1 MTYLAEDR
9 PTREGAGLDRESR
22 EWVQAL
28 TASGPEQRAAVERL
42 HDLLLRVAR
51 GEINRRRG
59 SLRIAG
65 PELDDLAHHAAADA
79 VMAVVGKVAQFRG
92 ESRFTTW
99 AFRFVIFDLSRKLSR
114 HFWRNPAVVMAA
126 EDWDRLPDRFGLSPG
141 RRAEWQDLVA
151 ALRRAVDEDLTAH
164 QRQIFVAI
172 VLQEV
177 PLDVLVSELGT
188 NRNAIYK
195 SLFDARRKLRRSLAA
210 NGYMDPETGR
220 SS

>member
-1 MTYLAEDR
+1 MTRLAEQP
-9 PTREGAGLDRESR
+9 PTRTGPALDHESR
-22 EWVQAL
+22 AWVQAL

-59 SLRIAG
+59 SLGIAG
-65 PELDDLAHHAAADA
+65 PELADLAHHAAADA
-79 VMAVVGKVAQFRG
+79 AMAIVGKVAEFRG

-99 AFRFVIFDLSRKLSR
+99 AFRFVIFDLSKKLSR
-114 HFWRNPAVVMAA
+114 HFWRDPAVVMGDD
-126 EDWDRLPDRFGLSPG
+126 DWDRLPDRFGLDPA

-164 QRQIFVAI
+164 QRKIVQAI
-172 VLQEV
+172 VLQHV
-177 PLDVLVSELGT
+177 PLDVLVAELGT

-210 NGYMDPETGR
+210 NGYMNPETGG